1 MFFMNINLN
10 VLENAISSIFEEMK
24 KNGIESVKL
33 DSDFYWNVPSD
44 ALYDV
49 YNEPKLDVGQ
59 LEDDYDALL
68 KAKGNEILVRYNLKN
83 IAAILRYLA
92 EKEPN

>member
-1 MFFMNINLN
+1 MNINLN

-44 ALYDV
+44 AIYDV

-59 LEDDYDALL
+59 LEALL
-68 KAKGNEILVRYNLKN
+68 KTKGNEILVRYNLKN